1 MVDKNMIKESLKKI
15 LPVMQAFV
23 EGKTIQRYDLKKDD
37 WYDVS
42 PNANIDFCY
51 DYRIKPQSK
60 YRPFQSREECWQEM
74 LKHQP
79 FGWIYNKNENINY
92 CIISVQEDRIELS
105 PIEKSY
111 SKELENDYYLFNVA
125 LKEFEYTFADG
136 TPFGIKEECDEK

>member
-1 MVDKNMIKESLKKI
+1 MNRQEAKEW
-15 LPVMQAFV
+15 LPIIQAWA
-23 EGKTIQRYDLKKDD
+23 EGKPIQYQTGSGSWSNIIKDIYTD
-37 WYDVS
+37 NHPSY
-42 PNANIDFCY
+42 
-51 DYRIKPQSK
+51 YRIKPEPK
-60 YRPFQSREECWQEM
+60 YRPFKSREECWQEM
-74 LKHQP
+74 LKHYP

-92 CIISVQEDRIELS
+92 CIISVQEDRIELP